1 MGTKMLRHCRDVEW
15 FEDYKVGDE
24 FEGNVVE
31 FTLEEIIRFARRY
44 DPQPF
49 HIDPVAAAESH
60 FGGIIASG
68 ANIMAATWGGLMHAG
83 FLNGRAMGA
92 PGIDD
97 YKNLMPVRP
106 GDSLRLYAV
115 VRKTRSSTTRADRG
129 YVTFDHRAE
138 NQNGDAV
145 WTCSITQMIATRPT

>member
-68 ANIMAATWGGLMHAG
+68 AHIMAATWGGLMHAG

-97 YKNLMPVRP
+97 YKNYCRCDREIRSGSMRWSEKRGPLPRGQTEDTLPSIIVPRT
-106 GDSLRLYAV
+106 
-115 VRKTRSSTTRADRG
+115 KTETLSGRVAS
-129 YVTFDHRAE
+129 HK
-138 NQNGDAV
+138 
-145 WTCSITQMIATRPT
+145 